1 MRFRGCAVWGTK
13 EIPPRD
19 TEKITRRLRG
29 ELEHAVCQG
38 FTDFF
43 VGGLSVFSRLAAE
56 QLLELRGQNYPV
68 MLEMVLAYW
77 EALPRL
83 SAGEHEK
90 WLAVLLAADRVDIAY
105 SMTEPLIPE
114 RLAQRMLYKSER
126 CIVYGVP
133 PVVGDFARYI
143 GSEWIEL

>member
-68 MLEMVLAYW
+68 TVSYTHLKAAINHFGNLMKS
-77 EALPRL
+77 ALTFL
-83 SAGEHEK
+83 CVNFG
-90 WLAVLLAADRVDIAY
+90 I
-105 SMTEPLIPE
+105 
-114 RLAQRMLYKSER
+114 
-126 CIVYGVP
+126 
-133 PVVGDFARYI
+133 
-143 GSEWIEL
+143 